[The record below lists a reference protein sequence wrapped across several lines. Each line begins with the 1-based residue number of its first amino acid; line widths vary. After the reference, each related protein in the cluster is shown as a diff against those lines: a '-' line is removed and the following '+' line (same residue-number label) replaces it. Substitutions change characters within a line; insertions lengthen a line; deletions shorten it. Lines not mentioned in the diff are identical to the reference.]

1 MKQEDYLNEEQQ
13 IERNNDIES
22 QPEQLE
28 QSRSVQLRDGFGR
41 VARKLRISVTDRCN
55 LRCVYC
61 MPSDNLEW
69 VEKNSVLSYEEITRL
84 TAIFVSLG
92 IDKIRVTGGEPT
104 VRPDIANLV
113 ESISKINGV
122 KSISMTTNGLLLQEN
137 VTELKRAGLAGVNIS
152 LDTFRRDRFK
162 SICSIDGLERV
173 LASIR
178 AVDLAGLKLKINT
191 VVIRGWNHDEVIDF
205 AKFARDTG
213 HTVRFI
219 EFMPLDGTGI
229 WGPELVVSKKEM
241 IGMINSKVNNLVPL
255 YNNISEP
262 ATLYSFADGKGTVG
276 FIPSMTE
283 PFCKYCDRIRI
294 TSDGRLL
301 TCLFE
306 SLGYN
311 LRDLLRDN
319 KTDSDIQRYI
329 LESIQKKPEGIISI
343 IRTKA
348 LRPTLNVMN
357 RIGG

>member
-1 MKQEDYLNEEQQ
+1 LKEADYLQKEQE
-13 IERNNDIES
+13 IERNNDLD
-22 QPEQLE
+22 PQLE
-28 QSRSVQLRDGFGR
+28 RSHHLRLRDGFGR

-61 MPSDNLEW
+61 MPSDNLNW
-69 VEKNSVLSYEEITRL
+69 MEKDSILNYEEIARL

-92 IDKIRVTGGEPT
+92 IDKIRITGGEPT
-104 VRPDIANLV
+104 VRPHITNLI
-113 ESISKINGV
+113 EYISKINGV

-162 SICSIDGLERV
+162 SISGIDGLERV
-173 LASIR
+173 LASIK

-191 VVIRGWNHDEVIDF
+191 VIIRGWNEDEVIDF
-205 AKFARDTG
+205 AKYSRDTG

-229 WGPELVVSKKEM
+229 WKPELVVSKKEM
-241 IGMINSKVNNLVPL
+241 ISMINANINDLIPL
-255 YNNISEP
+255 HNDISEP
-262 ATLYSFADGKGTVG
+262 ATLYSFTDGKGIVG
-276 FIPSMTE
+276 FIPSITE
-283 PFCKYCDRIRI
+283 PFCKHCDRIRL

-306 SLGYN
+306 RLGYN
-311 LRDLLRDN
+311 LRDLLRDG
-319 KTDSDIQRYI
+319 KPDSHIRRYI
-329 LESIQKKPEGIISI
+329 LESIQKKPEGIITV
-343 IRTKA
+343 IRNKA
-348 LRPTLNVMN
+348 LRPTLNLMN